1 MNICVWLIDKATL
14 PHRFGVSAEMRKA
27 EKEKA
32 KADLSD
38 ILNYTEKL
46 NELDT
51 AGMPEMSHPF
61 EAVNCFREDVVT
73 NSDDHENL
81 LANAPESKGQY
92 IKVLKAVEQ

>member
-1 MNICVWLIDKATL
+1 MQITDELIDYIGDL
-14 PHRFGVSAEMRKA
+14 SRLYLSDE

-32 KADLSD
+32 
-38 ILNYTEKL
+38 TEKL